1 MTVREMLEQLSKLHP
16 DCQLMILDGS
26 NGGGDPRTINLGP
39 IAQPITKANI
49 EHTADCEEI
58 PEGEAVYVI
67 GFGCY

>member
-1 MTVREMLEQLSKLHP
+1 MTVRELIEQLSELRP
-16 DCQLMILDGS
+16 DCQVMILDGF

-39 IAQPITKANI
+39 TAQPITKEDI
-49 EHTADCEEI
+49 ENNADCEEI